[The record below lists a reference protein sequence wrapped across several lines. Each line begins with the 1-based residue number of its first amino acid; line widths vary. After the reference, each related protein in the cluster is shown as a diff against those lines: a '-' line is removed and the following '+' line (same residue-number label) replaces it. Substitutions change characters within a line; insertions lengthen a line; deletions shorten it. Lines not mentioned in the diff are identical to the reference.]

1 MHDSSPAPPAD
12 SSALEATPPDP
23 EADAPDAEEGATD
36 AEAGAPDAAS
46 GAETPRQRF
55 RRKAERVRLHANSV
69 AVVALLAYLVALAA
83 LNTRSVKADWV
94 FGTSHVAL
102 VWIVLFTAIL
112 GWLLGLL
119 SIAKYHWR
127 TRRPHS

>member
-1 MHDSSPAPPAD
+1 M
-12 SSALEATPPDP
+12 
-23 EADAPDAEEGATD
+23 
-36 AEAGAPDAAS
+36 
-46 GAETPRQRF
+46 
-55 RRKAERVRLHANSV
+55 RLHANSV
-69 AVVALLAYLVALAA
+69 AVVALLAYLVSLAA

-94 FGTSHVAL
+94 FGTSRVGL